1 MPIVDGRSLLL
12 DLDGLVVESVQRLED
27 GTRLVCVLTAPQWVG
42 ICPDCGERSTQVEGL
57 GTDLAA
63 RCSGRIGSS
72 SAALA

>member
-1 MPIVDGRSLLL
+1 MVDGSSLLL

-27 GTRLVCVLTAPQWVG
+27 GTRLVCADRPAVG
-42 ICPDCGERSTQVEGL
+42 WDLPGLRGALHQVEGL